1 MAENMTDNARY
12 IYSFFRARGWTS
24 NAICGML
31 GNMQG
36 ESGIIADLDEYGGGG
51 GYGLVQWTPKSNL
64 TNWANANGL
73 DYRTVDTQCRR
84 IQWELENGQQFYA
97 TSAYPMN
104 FRQFTQSTS
113 SPTYLAKVFINN
125 YERPANPDQPQRG
138 VWAEEWYSFF
148 GGGGS
153 TVTINVTYQTYD
165 DVTRI
170 WLPNVVNTTDYAGI
184 YGHDVDCVY
193 ASLSSGNIYYKVHV
207 KGGSWLAEVA
217 NRSDYAGIK
226 GQPIDALMVKTDT
239 GKTVHYR
246 VHLRTTGTWLPYVTG
261 YNSADGNNGYAGIF
275 GQPIDAIQIYLD

>member
-153 TVTINVTYQTYD
+153 TGTINVTYQTYD